1 MENKH
6 TYTKKKR
13 ENKKN
18 NMETEGEIILEEGKG
33 DKVKIRIERV

>member
-13 ENKKN
+13 ENKN